1 MPRGKV
7 ITALRDRPQIEAAL
21 QALARARTEE
31 EGEPYLQ
38 ELARWGAAV
47 LPVVVSH
54 LDTPDPWMVRALG
67 RVLSRLQDRP
77 RAREALRRAV
87 LAPDSSDRRRIVAMV
102 LLDQF
107 LGQPPDEALF
117 AALGNPT
124 EVALRALLSEP
135 APERA
140 VRLDYLSILHTQ
152 PPKEILAAVERLR
165 QAASD
170 GAVEAL
176 RFLAMD
182 GREQIAQA
190 ALKALGTIRRPAAMW
205 ALRVLLPNV
214 PSFRQAQVE
223 RALRKLVFSGVP
235 DVPLPEPPSGSR
247 VLASPLDGGGNQLL
261 LFLFPQEEGYRVLHV
276 LVDDVQ
282 GVRGTY
288 EATYGRSEIA
298 APAAVGTVQR
308 APHPW
313 EGPMLETT
321 WGYAQ
326 ELLSAALPYNEA
338 HGGGCPLEY
347 RFYSDLVWGWTVP
360 PDEGL
365 PAPRRVRQLRP
376 SAAARLLTSP
386 YLASWFLESAAV
398 YGVAEAVLAG
408 DPTGAELQLL
418 LSLGG
423 WTLLE
428 SEFPPEV
435 CLRYARRLRLLAGW
449 LLRAGERELA
459 GLALA
464 AEKEMAAAKPLE
476 SAFAQVM
483 LQRGLLVAASSLR
496 QKMT

>member
-1 MPRGKV
+1 MPGGKV
-7 ITALRDRPQIEAAL
+7 ITALRDRPLIEAAL
-21 QALARARTEE
+21 QALARSRTEE

-47 LPVVVSH
+47 LPVIIGH

-67 RVLSRLQDRP
+67 RVLGRLKDRQ
-77 RAREALRRAV
+77 RACEALRRAV
-87 LAPDSSDRRRIVAMV
+87 LAPTSSDRRRVVAMV

-107 LGQPPDEALF
+107 LQQPPDEALF

-124 EVALRALLSEP
+124 DVALRALLSEP

-140 VRLDYLSILHTQ
+140 VRLDYLSILHAQ
-152 PPKEILAAVERLR
+152 PPQEILAAVERLR
-165 QAASD
+165 RAASE

-182 GREQIAQA
+182 EREQIAQA
-190 ALKALGTIRRPAAMW
+190 ALKALGTIRRPATLR

-223 RALRKLVFSGVP
+223 RAMRKLVLSGVP

-247 VLASPLDGGGNQLL
+247 VLASPPDGDGNQLL

-276 LVDDVQ
+276 FMDDTQ
-282 GVRGTY
+282 GVGVTY
-288 EATYGRSEIA
+288 EAAYGRSEIA

-313 EGPMLETT
+313 EGPLLETT
-321 WGYAQ
+321 WDYAR

-338 HGGGCPLEY
+338 HGGACPLEY

-365 PAPRRVRQLRP
+365 PSPRRVRQLRP
-376 SAAARLLTSP
+376 SAAARLLNSP

-398 YGVAEAVLAG
+398 HGVAKAVVAN
-408 DPTGAELQLL
+408 DSTGAEPLL
-418 LSLGG
+418 FLSLGAL
-423 WTLLE
+423 TLLE

-476 SAFAQVM
+476 SAFAVVM
-483 LQRGLLVAASSLR
+483 LQRGLLVAASSI
-496 QKMT
+496 QQEMA